1 MQNLE
6 QMVTRLHERN
16 VEFVLAGGF
25 GVVAHGSNLVT
36 RDVGVGCA
44 MDQNNL
50 HALFEALED
59 LHPVHRMTPQRLP
72 FTRDQIDDGGLN
84 NLYLSTDWGQLDCL
98 GEIKGI
104 GDYTACL
111 ARSVGV
117 RLGDVQIRVLDIDAM
132 IDSKRA
138 MKRPKDLH
146 AVLELEAIRE
156 KLRSRS

>member
-6 QMVTRLHERN
+6 QMVIRLHERN

>member
-59 LHPVHRMTPQRLP
+59 LHPIHGMTPQRLP
-72 FTRDQIDDGGLN
+72 FTRDQIDEGGLN

-98 GEIKGI
+98 AEIEGV
-104 GDYTACL
+104 GDYAACL

-156 KLRSRS
+156 KLGSRS